1 MGERSSLQTGKKKW
15 LGVIALVLIMFVINF
30 LLQIGYSPMFKP
42 MYTDS
47 GTFAYCGGRM
57 AVGDVLY
64 RDCWDNKPPLVYAIN
79 ALIVLLG
86 GHNPWAV
93 WWFQMLWMT
102 AASVMFYMV
111 ARRAWK
117 RPLAAA
123 WGTML
128 FLGTTLTPT
137 YYTNGNITETYLLL
151 PLVLTAGVLYAYLN
165 QRNGWWMVAAGVLTA
180 AAGLLKP
187 TYIGLGAA
195 VALIVLLYNLRRHS
209 LAKGLK
215 DVGLF
220 ALGLLVPLA
229 LVAFAWQQMGA
240 LDDLVYA
247 VLKHNV
253 GYVEAGLSWRSVR
266 GTLAQFIKVQPLAGL
281 FWLAFISAIIFG
293 FLRIKQWGKDRSAWL
308 PQEDVTVWWAV
319 GLMLAVPIQM
329 ISIGI
334 SGKNFGHYFL
344 EVMPALALLAGAGV
358 VAILNPS
365 QTFKLPKSALVSLG
379 IAAFALTVL
388 WGRGAISQGVIE
400 FKNLAQFTREPDT
413 WTYHPSEVEQYILD
427 HSQPDDSVLIWAT
440 HIDIDFVTNRRSP
453 TRYVFPKHV
462 LAPTLT
468 GTSGFAELLDELRAD
483 PPRLIIQQVPS
494 SSGLPAFTDRKEI
507 LCMDCSE
514 DARQGLGALKEYILN
529 NYHFSQQIYDWQ
541 IYERN

>member
-1 MGERSSLQTGKKKW
+1 MGERSSSQTGKKKW

-86 GHNPWAV
+86 GHNPWSV

-102 AASVMFYMV
+102 VTSVLFYV
-111 ARRAWK
+111 VVRSVWK
-117 RPLAAA
+117 QSLAAV
-123 WGTML
+123 WSTLL
-128 FLGTTLTPT
+128 FLGTTLTPV

-151 PLVLTAGVLYAYLN
+151 PLVLTAGALYAYLN
-165 QRNGWWMVAAGVLTA
+165 QGKGGWMLAAGLLTA
-180 AAGLLKP
+180 AAALLKP
-187 TYIGLGAA
+187 TYIGMGAA
-195 VALIVLLYNLRRHS
+195 AAVTALLFNLRRHS
-209 LAKGLK
+209 LTQGLK
-215 DVGLF
+215 DIGLF
-220 ALGLLVPLA
+220 ALGFLVPLA

-240 LDDLVYA
+240 LNDLVYA

-266 GTLAQFIKVQPLAGL
+266 GTLAQFLKVQPMAGL
-281 FWLAFISAIIFG
+281 FWLAFISSFIFG
-293 FLRIKQWGKDRSAWL
+293 FLRIKQWGPDRNTWL
-308 PQEDVTVWWAV
+308 PKEDVIAWWAA
-319 GLMLAVPIQM
+319 GTALAVPIQM

-334 SGKNFGHYFL
+334 SGKNFGHYYL

-358 VAILNPS
+358 AAMSHRP
-365 QTFKLPKSALVSLG
+365 QTYQFKKSVSIGLG
-379 IAAFALTVL
+379 TAVFALTVL
-388 WGRGAISQGVIE
+388 WGRGAINQGVIE
-400 FKNLAQFTREPDT
+400 FKNLAQFARQPDV

-427 HSQPDDSVLIWAT
+427 HSQPDESVLIWAT

-468 GTSGFAELLDELRAD
+468 GISGFPELIDELRAD

-514 DARQGLGALKEYILN
+514 DARQAMGALKEYILTH
-529 NYHFSQQIYDWQ
+529 YHFSQQIYDWQ
-541 IYERN
+541 IFERN